1 MYMTLNPG
9 DLILTGTPAG
19 VGPIKKNDKL
29 VGTLHRDDELLT
41 TIELNI
47 AWNDYFFLLI
57 FIIFC
62 KRYWISNYDNSEQ
75 VYSHYICDLD
85 LSLYL
90 LLQVWN
96 IFLLRFYLAIIHELH
111 HIMIKIFKL

>member
-41 TIELNI
+41 SIELNI
-47 AWNDYFFLLI
+47 A
-57 FIIFC
+57 
-62 KRYWISNYDNSEQ
+62 
-75 VYSHYICDLD
+75 
-85 LSLYL
+85 
-90 LLQVWN
+90 
-96 IFLLRFYLAIIHELH
+96 
-111 HIMIKIFKL
+111 